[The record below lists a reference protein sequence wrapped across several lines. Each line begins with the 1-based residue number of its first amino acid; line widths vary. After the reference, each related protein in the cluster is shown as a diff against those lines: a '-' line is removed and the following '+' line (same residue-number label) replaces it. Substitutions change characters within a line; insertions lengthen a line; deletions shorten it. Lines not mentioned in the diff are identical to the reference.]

1 MKILFN
7 GEFEEFKYDSK
18 TGEVMMFNKLFDEW
32 EYFNGS
38 ERQKRSI
45 SSKLNERLN
54 NILSDE
60 DL

>member
-7 GEFEEFKYDSK
+7 GEFEEFKYDNK
-18 TGEVMMFNKLFDEW
+18 TGEVMMFNRLFDEW

-45 SSKLNERLN
+45 SNKLNERLN
-54 NILSDE
+54 NMLSDE